1 MLKTRQ
7 TELHHIFLEA
17 MAAWTEE
24 MEEQLS
30 AVVEERPSVYN
41 LTLQCHSTRNRKD
54 KLWSEIESE
63 LLLLHNLQSMY

>member
-1 MLKTRQ
+1 
-7 TELHHIFLEA
+7 

-30 AVVEERPSVYN
+30 ARVEERPAVYN
-41 LTLQCHSTRNRKD
+41 QNRKD
-54 KLWSEIESE
+54 KLWREIESV

>member
-1 MLKTRQ
+1 
-7 TELHHIFLEA
+7 

>member
-1 MLKTRQ
+1 
-7 TELHHIFLEA
+7 

-30 AVVEERPSVYN
+30 ARVEERPAVYN
-41 LTLQCHSTRNRKD
+41 LTLQCHSNRNRKD
-54 KLWSEIESE
+54 KLWREIESV